1 MSIRMI
7 AKELYL
13 LQQAVDKIEK
23 QIKDS
28 PENKRPELEDRLR
41 KAKAERN
48 RMKDVLEGQ
57 IAHGGLHRMDAPSGE
72 CAQRFSACIQ
82 TRRS

>member
-13 LQQAVDKIEK
+13 LQQEVDKIEK
-23 QIKDS
+23 QIQES
-28 PENKRPELEDRLR
+28 PKSKRPELEEMLR

-48 RMKDVLEGQ
+48 RMKNILEGQ
-57 IAHGGLHRMDAPSGE
+57 KSNAATQKRLY
-72 CAQRFSACIQ
+72 
-82 TRRS
+82 

>member
-13 LQQAVDKIEK
+13 LQQEVDKIEK
-23 QIKDS
+23 QIQAS
-28 PENKRPELEDRLR
+28 PRDKRPELEEMLR
-41 KAKAERN
+41 KTKAERN

-57 IAHGGLHRMDAPSGE
+57 KSNTAKPKRY
-72 CAQRFSACIQ
+72 
-82 TRRS
+82 

>member
-13 LQQAVDKIEK
+13 LQQEVDKIEK
-23 QIKDS
+23 QIQESAKV
-28 PENKRPELEDRLR
+28 KHPELEEMLR

-48 RMKDVLEGQ
+48 RMKNILEGQ
-57 IAHGGLHRMDAPSGE
+57 KSNAA
-72 CAQRFSACIQ
+72 AQK
-82 TRRS
+82 RRY

>member
-13 LQQAVDKIEK
+13 LVQEVEKIEK
-23 QIKDS
+23 QI
-28 PENKRPELEDRLR
+28 ENAPADKHAELLDQLR

-48 RMKDVLEGQ
+48 RMRNILEGKK
-57 IAHGGLHRMDAPSGE
+57 G
-72 CAQRFSACIQ
+72 
-82 TRRS
+82 

>member
-13 LQQAVDKIEK
+13 LQQEVNKIEK
-23 QIKDS
+23 QIQES
-28 PENKRPELEDRLR
+28 PKSKRPELEEMLR

-48 RMKDVLEGQ
+48 RMKDILEGQ
-57 IAHGGLHRMDAPSGE
+57 KSNAAT
-72 CAQRFSACIQ
+72 QK
-82 TRRS
+82 RRY

>member
-13 LQQAVDKIEK
+13 LQQEVDKIEK
-23 QIKDS
+23 QIQES
-28 PENKRPELEDRLR
+28 PKSKHPELEEMLR

-48 RMKDVLEGQ
+48 RMKHILEGQ
-57 IAHGGLHRMDAPSGE
+57 KSNAAT
-72 CAQRFSACIQ
+72 QK
-82 TRRS
+82 RRY

>member
-13 LQQAVDKIEK
+13 LQQEVDKIEK
-23 QIKDS
+23 QIQDS
-28 PENKRPELEDRLR
+28 PKGKRPELEEMLR

-48 RMKDVLEGQ
+48 RMKNILEGQ
-57 IAHGGLHRMDAPSGE
+57 KSNAA
-72 CAQRFSACIQ
+72 AQKKRY
-82 TRRS
+82 

>member
-13 LQQAVDKIEK
+13 LQQEVDKIEK
-23 QIKDS
+23 QIQES
-28 PENKRPELEDRLR
+28 PKSKYPELEEMLR

-48 RMKDVLEGQ
+48 RMKNILEGQ
-57 IAHGGLHRMDAPSGE
+57 KSNAA
-72 CAQRFSACIQ
+72 AQK
-82 TRRS
+82 RRY

>member
-13 LQQAVDKIEK
+13 LQQEVDKIEK
-23 QIKDS
+23 QIQDS
-28 PENKRPELEDRLR
+28 PKGKRTELEEMLR

-48 RMKDVLEGQ
+48 RMKNILEGQ
-57 IAHGGLHRMDAPSGE
+57 KSNAA
-72 CAQRFSACIQ
+72 AQK
-82 TRRS
+82 RRY

>member
-13 LQQAVDKIEK
+13 LQQEVDKIEK
-23 QIKDS
+23 QIRKT
-28 PENKRPELEDRLR
+28 PEGKRTELEEMLR

-48 RMKDVLEGQ
+48 RMKNILEGQ
-57 IAHGGLHRMDAPSGE
+57 KSNAA
-72 CAQRFSACIQ
+72 AQK
-82 TRRS
+82 RRY

>member
-13 LQQAVDKIEK
+13 LHQEVEKIEK
-23 QIKDS
+23 QIRDS
-28 PENKRPELEDRLR
+28 HNSERPELEEMLR

-48 RMKDVLEGQ
+48 RMKNILEGQ
-57 IAHGGLHRMDAPSGE
+57 KSNATKHRW
-72 CAQRFSACIQ
+72 QR
-82 TRRS
+82 

>member
-13 LQQAVDKIEK
+13 LQQEVDKIEK
-23 QIKDS
+23 QIQES
-28 PENKRPELEDRLR
+28 PKSKYPELEEMLR

-48 RMKDVLEGQ
+48 RMKNILEGQ
-57 IAHGGLHRMDAPSGE
+57 KSNAATQKSRY
-72 CAQRFSACIQ
+72 
-82 TRRS
+82 